1 MFGGYERLVKMGQGA
16 TGRGGRRAE
25 EWVAKRLESNTHEDP
40 RGPWL
45 ETMRQER
52 DESEPRKGGW
62 AGEMAPR
69 NQAQQGLSLKVGQ
82 PLKGFYEGNDMVSP
96 FFWRDHSGCSLESGV
111 EGAKLTGRVAGRY

>member
-62 AGEMAPR
+62 PQDYFFTFQSVVRM
-69 NQAQQGLSLKVGQ
+69 LL
-82 PLKGFYEGNDMVSP
+82 LFLFLGN
-96 FFWRDHSGCSLESGV
+96 
-111 EGAKLTGRVAGRY
+111 LTNNHVT